1 MTPAVRRAAEPV
13 LGSLDARVRRSVLR
27 RVEDM
32 ERELKF
38 LGDRE
43 DEKLVL
49 IRQRGWTD
57 ERMQL
62 LFVLNS
68 VYQIVIGPLQSAGR
82 MGPEGLGRAVPVKHG
97 TLLVNAESAQ
107 GAQKAMRAFGAMVRA
122 LKYWQELLYCSTCG
136 DAVFSIAVMLK
147 DGDWGNVANE

>member
-1 MTPAVRRAAEPV
+1 
-13 LGSLDARVRRSVLR
+13 
-27 RVEDM
+27 M

-38 LGDRE
+38 LGDKE
-43 DEKLVL
+43 DERLIF
-49 IRQRGWTD
+49 IRQGGWTD

-68 VYQIVIGPLQSAGR
+68 VYQIVIGPLQSAAR

-97 TLLVNAESAQ
+97 NLLVNADSAQ
-107 GAQKAMRAFGAMVRA
+107 GAHKAMRAFGAMVRA
-122 LKYWQELLYCSTCG
+122 LKYWQELLHCSTCG

-147 DGDWGNVANE
+147 DGDGGNGIADE

>member
-1 MTPAVRRAAEPV
+1 MTPAVRRAVDPV
-13 LGSLDARVRRSVLR
+13 LSSLDARVRRSVLR

-38 LGDRE
+38 LADKK
-43 DEKLVL
+43 DEKLIL

-82 MGPEGLGRAVPVKHG
+82 MGPEGLGRTVPVKHG

-107 GAQKAMRAFGAMVRA
+107 GAHKAMRAFGAMVRA
-122 LKYWQELLYCSTCG
+122 LKYWQELLYSSTCG
-136 DAVFSIAVMLK
+136 DAVFSIAVTLK
-147 DGDWGNVANE
+147 DGDGGNVANE